1 MLKTK
6 CFTFFAVMLVL
17 LSPLSVS
24 AQDMGSLI
32 NEWEKSCNNFIE
44 KYKNLPQN
52 EIEKILLDERT
63 LESFQSLPEVER
75 LNSAMQDVFNELLQ
89 NQGDRTKLPGSRQ
102 ALLNKLEASGLRLAM
117 GEGQYWLQPDNK
129 IVYKAFLP
137 HVSAAMQDYLT
148 CLSNQPDSFF
158 SDGGL
163 KFPVRNYIQWA
174 QQWDDFLVKHP
185 SLNVSEQAQK
195 AYRFLMMTAL
205 FCDLPNTPAFPRYN
219 KGKMQDEW
227 LLELHTAVQA
237 HPDGRTTAIV
247 NDFLKAVKR
256 NGNKISKSNRS
267 RIEKQIFAVK

>member
-89 NQGDRTKLPGSRQ
+89 NQGDRTKL
-102 ALLNKLEASGLRLAM
+102 
-117 GEGQYWLQPDNK
+117 
-129 IVYKAFLP
+129 
-137 HVSAAMQDYLT
+137 
-148 CLSNQPDSFF
+148 
-158 SDGGL
+158 
-163 KFPVRNYIQWA
+163 
-174 QQWDDFLVKHP
+174 
-185 SLNVSEQAQK
+185 
-195 AYRFLMMTAL
+195 
-205 FCDLPNTPAFPRYN
+205 
-219 KGKMQDEW
+219 
-227 LLELHTAVQA
+227 
-237 HPDGRTTAIV
+237 
-247 NDFLKAVKR
+247 
-256 NGNKISKSNRS
+256 
-267 RIEKQIFAVK
+267 